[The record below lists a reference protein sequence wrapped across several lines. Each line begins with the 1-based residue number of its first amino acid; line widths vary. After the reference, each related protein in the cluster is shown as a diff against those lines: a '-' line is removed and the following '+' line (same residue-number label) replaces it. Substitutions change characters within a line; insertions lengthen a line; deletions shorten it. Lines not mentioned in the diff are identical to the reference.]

1 MKTLTKVA
9 TVIIVAII
17 VFGSCTS
24 QKELTY
30 LSNLDTTEVE
40 QFFPMGRPDYKIQ
53 KQDILYV
60 DIFTMN
66 QEMNELL
73 NATAQRTS
81 SNLYRDPSSIYIF
94 GYTVSDSGY
103 ISLPMLGDVY
113 VYNNTLEQIRQIIQ
127 KRANNYLKDA
137 TVNVKLLT
145 FKFTVIGEVNS
156 PGTYT
161 NFNNQ
166 LTVLEAISMGGDI
179 TDYGNR
185 RKVLVVRPTK
195 EGTFTYRV
203 NLQDKSLLQS
213 EGYFL
218 LPNDIVIVEPIE
230 SKPFSLNLPT
240 YAFIIT
246 TLFSTISTTLV
257 LITFINSTN

>member
-30 LSNLDTTEVE
+30 LNNLDTLKVQ
-40 QFFPMGRPDYKIQ
+40 QFFPMERPDYKIQ

-66 QEMNELL
+66 REMNELL
-73 NATAQRTS
+73 NASAQRSS
-81 SNLYRDPSSIYIF
+81 SNLYRDPSSIYVF
-94 GYTVSDSGY
+94 GYTVSDSGF
-103 ISLPMLGDVY
+103 ISLPMLGDIFVY
-113 VYNNTLEQIRQIIQ
+113 GQTVEQIKHNIQ
-127 KRANNYLKDA
+127 QHANKYLKDA
-137 TVNVKLLT
+137 TINVKLLT
-145 FKFTVIGEVNS
+145 FKFTVIGEVNN

-185 RKVLVVRPTK
+185 KNVLVLRPTK
-195 EGTFTYRV
+195 EGTFTFRID
-203 NLQDKSLLQS
+203 LQDKGLLQS
-213 EGYFL
+213 EGYYL

-257 LITFINSTN
+257 LITFFNSSN